1 MSSDTKSWI
10 AHSNAERKPTFDEA
24 DAIEKALAE
33 YSRAAV
39 SLAKLLQ
46 ENPNLSDFQR
56 LSVENNLAIVQLNY
70 TYWMR
75 LAHKIHS
82 V

>member
-1 MSSDTKSWI
+1 M
-10 AHSNAERKPTFDEA
+10 AHGKAERKPTLDEG

-46 ENPNLSDFQR
+46 ENPNLSDLQR

-75 LAHKIHS
+75 QAHKFHS